1 MDGAHEVERKRA
13 AQAVS
18 AKVDT
23 GARGCVSF
31 GEPQKTR
38 LLARRANS
46 RGAIVGRKSEFGLW
60 RSDLTATKE

>member
-1 MDGAHEVERKRA
+1 MDGAQEVGRKRA

-31 GEPQKTR
+31 GEPRRKHTWWRDTR
-38 LLARRANS
+38 ILAGFS
-46 RGAIVGRKSEFGLW
+46 LDE
-60 RSDLTATKE
+60 